1 MILLAQFEGHEHV
14 PPKVWEQCRKA
25 LAHVLDSY
33 GFGVT
38 IREDRQAE
46 LDANMRYW
54 QWLEAERAKRADD
67 FPKTPA
73 DAQVDPA

>member
-1 MILLAQFEGHEHV
+1 MILLAQFETHEHV
-14 PPKVWEQCRKA
+14 PPRAWEQCRKA

-38 IREDRQAE
+38 IREDRQSE

-54 QWLEAERAKRADD
+54 EQRAKEREKD
-67 FPKTPA
+67 FPATPA
-73 DAQVDPA
+73 DSEVK